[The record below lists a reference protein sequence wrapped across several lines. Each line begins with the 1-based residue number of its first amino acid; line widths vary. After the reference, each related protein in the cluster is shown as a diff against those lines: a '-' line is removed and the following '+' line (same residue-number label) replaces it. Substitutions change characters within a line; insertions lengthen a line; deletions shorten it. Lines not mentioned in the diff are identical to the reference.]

1 MLTYQSRLLQI
12 CLYQLA
18 AVMRTFRE
26 ASQKRPKGWFQAMKT
41 IVLGK
46 SGLEVTELGFGGI
59 PIMRVT
65 TDEAKTIIRHCFD
78 LGVRFFDT
86 APVYSDS
93 EEKLGAALEPYRKK
107 VVIATKVWAKDA
119 KGAAKELSSSFER
132 LRTERLDLI
141 QCHNISNQT
150 DLDRAL
156 GPEGAYQVLVEA
168 KAKGKV
174 KAVGFSSHNPDI
186 ALKAMGL
193 AEFDTLQF
201 PFNFVEQEPLAKLFP
216 AALERGMGI
225 IAMKPLGGGLLDR
238 ADLCFRFL
246 QQYPEVVP
254 IPGIQAI
261 GEMDE
266 IVGYYKDRR
275 PLTRKDREEIEGI
288 RNQLGGRFCRRCEY
302 CLPCE
307 QGVQIPKILFVK
319 PQVKRFSAKQLLSM
333 SKASVETAEKCV
345 DCGECVEKCPYHLP
359 IPEMLK
365 ENVEI
370 FRKFQ
375 DEHGAG

>member
-1 MLTYQSRLLQI
+1 VARPPASESEHAGTPSFSP
-12 CLYQLA
+12 LA
-18 AVMRTFRE
+18 ADYHSALLV
-26 ASQKRPKGWFQAMKT
+26 
-41 IVLGK
+41 VLDG
-46 SGLEVTELGFGGI
+46 
-59 PIMRVT
+59 
-65 TDEAKTIIRHCFD
+65 
-78 LGVRFFDT
+78 LGVGDGEAGADT
-86 APVYSDS
+86 
-93 EEKLGAALEPYRKK
+93 LGHVAGLRP
-107 VVIATKVWAKDA
+107 
-119 KGAAKELSSSFER
+119 LSVPN
-132 LRTERLDLI
+132 L
-141 QCHNISNQT
+141 
-150 DLDRAL
+150 A
-156 GPEGAYQVLVEA
+156 
-168 KAKGKV
+168 
-174 KAVGFSSHNPDI
+174 
-186 ALKAMGL
+186 AMGL